1 MAVNIKIKGA
11 TNGLSQ
17 NAALNEHKMAVTRN
31 YISQPR
37 LSKFIGIWV
46 CMVLY
51 NIAFTLRLFEII
63 IYNFL
68 IHELIL

>member
-17 NAALNEHKMAVTRN
+17 SAALNEHKMAVMRD

-37 LSKFIGIWV
+37 ISEYILSPHYFV
-46 CMVLY
+46 
-51 NIAFTLRLFEII
+51 FR
-63 IYNFL
+63 
-68 IHELIL
+68 